1 MIRRVFSAAIIVAIA
16 AALLVL
22 AWPQLFGLDHAPVI
36 AQVVSLRGM
45 AVALAGVG
53 VVALLLVALLS
64 RAMRRFVASVAVL
77 LLAFAA
83 LNLIVL
89 ADRGVGDIAFET
101 AGPNDLTVLT
111 WNTLGDAPGAQTV
124 ADLAL
129 EQGADVITMAETT
142 VEFGTAVKTIM
153 DAAGSPMQVI
163 SSHFDLISKARS
175 TTMLVSTALGEYV
188 QDAAAGST
196 GQLPSIVAKPVS
208 GTGPTLIAV
217 HPVAPI
223 PGELATWN
231 SDLDWLA
238 SACVGDN
245 VIMAGDFNSTLDHYS
260 RLPHGSGKTI
270 GDCTDAGKLSGNAA
284 VGTWPASLPP
294 LLGTPI
300 DHVMLTDNWRVSGM
314 RVVQS
319 LDGAGSDHRPVLA
332 QLSPAAGE

>member
-1 MIRRVFSAAIIVAIA
+1 MIRRVLSAAFVVAIGI
-16 AALLVL
+16 ALLIL

-36 AQVVSLRGM
+36 AQIVSLRGM
-45 AVALAGVG
+45 VVALAGAG
-53 VVALLLVALLS
+53 VVALLFVALLS
-64 RAMRRFVASVAVL
+64 RALRRFVASVAVL
-77 LLAFAA
+77 LIAFIG

-101 AGPNDLTVLT
+101 AGPNDVTVLT

-142 VEFGTAVKTIM
+142 VEFGTAVKAIM
-153 DAAGSPMQVI
+153 DAAGSPVHVI
-163 SSHFDLISKARS
+163 SAHFDLISKARS
-175 TTMLVSTALGEYV
+175 TTMLVSTALGEYA
-188 QDAAAGST
+188 QDDTVGST
-196 GQLPSIVAKPVS
+196 GQLPSIVAKSIS

-217 HPVAPI
+217 HPVAPV

-238 SACVGDN
+238 TACVGDN

-260 RLPHGSGKTI
+260 RLPHAKGATI

-284 VGTWPASLPP
+284 VGTWPASLPA

-319 LDGAGSDHRPVLA
+319 LDGAGSDHRPVVV
-332 QLSPAAGE
+332 QLSPAVSE